1 MTFFTTLHISLTILL
16 WHLLMRSLS
25 SGRSLLAIVGS
36 MPFVLNILGMLLQ
49 ASRHRRVRIVN
60 RLLL

>member
-1 MTFFTTLHISLTILL
+1 MLLSL
-16 WHLLMRSLS
+16 LLMRSLS
-25 SGRSLLAIVGS
+25 SGQSLLATVGS